1 VRYLV
6 DTNACIAYLTQR
18 SGPIVGRI
26 ANTNPGDLA
35 LCSIVKYELLY
46 GARMSA
52 KVDDNLKK
60 RRQFFAPFQS
70 LPFDDDA
77 AGIAGSV
84 RTTLERQGTP
94 IGPND
99 LLIAA
104 MAVAH
109 GLALVTR
116 NTSEFGRVPEL
127 VFEDWEAVP

>member
-1 VRYLV
+1 MRYLL

-18 SGPIVGRI
+18 SGPIAGRI

-46 GARMSA
+46 GAHKSA
-52 KVDDNLKK
+52 KVDDNLEKL
-60 RRQFFAPFQS
+60 RQFFVAFRS

-104 MAVAH
+104 IAVAQPTA
-109 GLALVTR
+109 GLQRT
-116 NTSEFGRVPEL
+116 
-127 VFEDWEAVP
+127 